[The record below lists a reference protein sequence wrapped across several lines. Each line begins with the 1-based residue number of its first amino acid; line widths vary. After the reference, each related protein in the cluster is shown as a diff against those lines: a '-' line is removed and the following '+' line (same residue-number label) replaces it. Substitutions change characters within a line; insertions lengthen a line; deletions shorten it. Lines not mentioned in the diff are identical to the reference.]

1 MSEGL
6 RSAWVWARAWAG
18 VHATRPAAVLLAT
31 SGVLSLVGARAMID
45 NLGFLLFE
53 TPVSLLLLVPVI
65 AGIAVGIGSDN
76 MSRVP
81 LPEPPRLATARA
93 GWLLA
98 LTLTGAFVVSVGQ
111 LVGPAITWQAGVRN
125 LLLFAALSV
134 LTVSLTDSAMAWLP
148 PVALTL
154 ASMLFGYPP
163 SEPGYYWWAFVVE
176 GTVAPW
182 HWACRRRALSWCG
195 TGVHDPADGGPPHWP
210 PRKWVAPAHTIRERV
225 KSWNKPSGP

>member
-6 RSAWVWARAWAG
+6 RSAWIWAQAWAG
-18 VHATRPAAVLLAT
+18 VHATRPAAVLMAI
-31 SGVLSLVGARAMID
+31 SGLLSLVGAQATID
-45 NLGFLLFE
+45 KLGFLLFE
-53 TPVSLLLLVPVI
+53 TPVSMLLLVPVI

-81 LPEPPRLATARA
+81 LPEPPRLAAARA

-98 LTLTGAFVVSVGQ
+98 LALTGTLAVSLGQ

-125 LLLFAALSV
+125 LTLFAALSV
-134 LTVSLTDSAMAWLP
+134 LTASLIGSAMAWLP

-163 SEPGYYWWAFVVE
+163 SEPGYYWWALVVE

-182 HWACRRRALSWCG
+182 HWAAVGGLFLSAVLVYVIRPMAGRHIGCHG
-195 TGVHDPADGGPPHWP
+195 TG
-210 PRKWVAPAHTIRERV
+210 
-225 KSWNKPSGP
+225 